1 MENKEDLEKHVLRTE
16 TKANSKGLVRS
27 RFIMDGGFK
36 EYLKLCDGARKAFI
50 QDFIE
55 TLNEC
60 IDSEDLYDGE

>member
-1 MENKEDLEKHVLRTE
+1 MENEDFVKHVLRTE
-16 TKANSKGLVRS
+16 TKANSKGLRS
-27 RFIMDGGFK
+27 RFIMDCGFK
-36 EYLKLCDGARKAFI
+36 KYLKISDGARKEFI